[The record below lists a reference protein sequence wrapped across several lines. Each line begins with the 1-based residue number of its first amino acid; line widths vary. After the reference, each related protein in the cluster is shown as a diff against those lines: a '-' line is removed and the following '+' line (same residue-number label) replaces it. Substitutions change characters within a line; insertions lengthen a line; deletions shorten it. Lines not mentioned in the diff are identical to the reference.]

1 MKRETWMDRITNESN
16 LWLNAIKMEDE
27 GSFLEASFLY
37 LKDAAESL
45 QQNSLVKAA
54 LSCSCASKCLSMTG
68 NLEASRQLYL
78 QTAMLYEIN
87 GDTVIGESVREALW
101 SYQECYE
108 YYNLVCNS
116 EKAQII
122 HDKYVS
128 LVRRTNP
135 FLGEEE
141 AMQSMRQRRK
151 TSEVIKSDINQTD
164 MQVSTQVANAMES
177 VLKAVES
184 IYAKM
189 NLEQSNSEQRNQS
202 RVKKFEKSLT
212 S

>member
-1 MKRETWMDRITNESN
+1 MDRITNESN

-27 GSFLEASFLY
+27 GDFLEASFLY

-45 QQNSLVKAA
+45 QQNSLIRAA
-54 LSCSCASKCLSMTG
+54 LSCSCASNCLSMTG

-87 GDTVIGESVREALW
+87 GDSIIGESVREALW
-101 SYQECYE
+101 SYQEGYE
-108 YYNLVCNS
+108 YYQLACDS
-116 EKAQII
+116 EKVQII

-128 LVRRTNP
+128 LTRRVNP

-141 AMQSMRQRRK
+141 AMQVLRQRRK
-151 TSEVIKSDINQTD
+151 KTGEIKSDITHTN
-164 MQVSTQVANAMES
+164 MQISTQVANAMES

-184 IYAKM
+184 IHTKK
-189 NLEQSNSEQRNQS
+189 NLEQSDSEQTNQI

>member
-1 MKRETWMDRITNESN
+1 
-16 LWLNAIKMEDE
+16 
-27 GSFLEASFLY
+27 
-37 LKDAAESL
+37 
-45 QQNSLVKAA
+45 
-54 LSCSCASKCLSMTG
+54 MTG

-202 RVKKFEKSLT
+202 RVKKFEKSLGDHNRWW
-212 S
+212 

>member
-1 MKRETWMDRITNESN
+1 MDRITNESN

>member
-1 MKRETWMDRITNESN
+1 
-16 LWLNAIKMEDE
+16 
-27 GSFLEASFLY
+27 
-37 LKDAAESL
+37 
-45 QQNSLVKAA
+45 
-54 LSCSCASKCLSMTG
+54 
-68 NLEASRQLYL
+68 
-78 QTAMLYEIN
+78 
-87 GDTVIGESVREALW
+87 
-101 SYQECYE
+101 
-108 YYNLVCNS
+108 
-116 EKAQII
+116 
-122 HDKYVS
+122 
-128 LVRRTNP
+128 
-135 FLGEEE
+135 
-141 AMQSMRQRRK
+141 MQSMRQRRK